1 MTDKVTFLTALRST
15 LQAQID
21 AIDDELRTSKK
32 KVPSARNTA
41 PDYVEVTVQSS
52 NVAKV
57 GYTKST
63 NTLRVF
69 FNSGAVYD
77 YANVPQTTYRALIA
91 ASSVGQ
97 YLNRYIKDRYS
108 YVRV

>member
-1 MTDKVTFLTALRST
+1 MTDKVTFLTNLRGQ

-21 AIDDELRTSKK
+21 QIDDELRANKK
-32 KVPSARNTA
+32 KVPKPAAS
-41 PDYVEVTVQSS
+41 DYVEVAVSSS
-52 NVAKV
+52 NVKKV

-77 YANVPQTTYRALIA
+77 YADVPQTTYRALIA
-91 ASSVGQ
+91 AASVGQ